1 MGGVRDGTAQL
12 CSTSAVSHV
21 TQALP
26 AQLGDMDSETFRRSA
41 HQLAD
46 WISDYLAGSHDDRPV
61 LAQVEPGE
69 IRRSLPRI
77 APEHGEPMEQILEDF
92 ERILV
97 PGLTQ
102 WNHPAFFAY
111 FNSTGS
117 APGVLAEFLTAALN
131 QQAMLWRTSPAATE
145 LEEVATGWLR
155 NLLGL
160 PESFEGVINDSGS
173 SSTFHALLAAR
184 EAAVPNV
191 RMQGLSGVPRLRVYC
206 SELAHSSVDK
216 ALMALGLGH
225 SALRKIPVDDAYQ
238 MHVES
243 LKAAIAEDRRTGVL
257 PVAVVATV
265 GTTSTSSV
273 DPVPAIASLCRE
285 HGMWLHVDAC
295 HAGTAAILPEHAD
308 IFDGVAEADSVVVNP
323 HKWMF
328 TPMDLSVL
336 FSRRMDTLRSALALT
351 PDYLE
356 TREGGAVNNL
366 MDTGIALGRRFR
378 ALKLWMVM
386 RFFGAEGLRARL
398 REHIRLAKEFAHWVE
413 ADPDFELMAP
423 VPLSLV
429 CFRAAP
435 RGVDEAALNAL
446 NEELLERVNASGEAY
461 LSHTRLRGRYVL
473 RLAVGHIR
481 TTESHVARTWK
492 LLKETV
498 GIPA

>member
-1 MGGVRDGTAQL
+1 MTP
-12 CSTSAVSHV
+12 
-21 TQALP
+21 TQTLP
-26 AQLGDMDSETFRRSA
+26 AGLGDLDSETFRRSG
-41 HQLAD
+41 HQLVD
-46 WISDYLAGSHDDRPV
+46 WIADYLAGGLDDRPV

-69 IRRSLPRI
+69 IRRSLPAS
-77 APEHGEPMEQILEDF
+77 APEQGEPMERILEDF
-92 ERILV
+92 ERLLV

-117 APGVLAEFLTAALN
+117 APGVLGEFLTAALN

-155 NLLGL
+155 RLLGL

-184 EAAVPNV
+184 EAAVPGV
-191 RMQGLSGVPRLRVYC
+191 RSRGLSARSDIPRLRVYC

-216 ALMALGLGH
+216 ALMALGIGH
-225 SALRKIPVDDAYQ
+225 DALEKIPVDQTYRLRPDAL
-238 MHVES
+238 E
-243 LKAAIAEDRRTGVL
+243 AAIRADLAAGVL

-265 GTTSTSSV
+265 GTTSAGSV
-273 DPVPAIASLCRE
+273 DPVPAIASLCSA
-285 HGMWLHVDAC
+285 HKLWLHVDAC
-295 HAGTAAILPEHAD
+295 HAGTAAMLPEHAS
-308 IFDGVAEADSVVVNP
+308 IFDGVAQADSVVVNP

-328 TPMDLSVL
+328 TPMDASVL
-336 FSRRMDTLRSALALT
+336 FCRRMDVLRSALALT

-356 TREGGAVNNL
+356 TREAGAVHNL

-386 RFFGAEGLRARL
+386 RAFGAEGLRARL
-398 REHIRLAKEFAHWVE
+398 REHIRLAHELTRWVE

-423 VPLSLV
+423 TVLSLV

-435 RGVDEAALNAL
+435 RGVEASALDAL
-446 NEELLERVNASGEAY
+446 NEQLLEKVNASGEAY

-481 TTESHVARTWK
+481 TAESHVARTWT
-492 LLKETV
+492 LLRETLGV
-498 GIPA
+498 RIL

>member
-1 MGGVRDGTAQL
+1 MTGTPP
-12 CSTSAVSHV
+12 
-21 TQALP
+21 LP
-26 AQLGDMDSETFRRSA
+26 SDLGDMESEEFRRSA
-41 HQLAD
+41 HQLVD
-46 WISDYLAGSHDDRPV
+46 WISDYLAGGLDHRPV
-61 LAQVEPGE
+61 LAQVKPGE
-69 IRRSLPRI
+69 IRGALPST
-77 APEHGEPMEQILEDF
+77 APERGEPMERIVADF

-155 NLLGL
+155 ELLGL
-160 PESFEGVINDSGS
+160 PPSFEGVINDSGS

-184 EAAVPNV
+184 EAAVPDV
-191 RMQGLSGVPRLRVYC
+191 RTYGLSARADVPRLRVYC

-216 ALMALGLGH
+216 ALMALGMGH
-225 SALRKIPVDDAYQ
+225 AALRKIPVDDAYRMQ
-238 MHVES
+238 PNA
-243 LKAAIAEDRRTGVL
+243 LKAAVDEDLAAGML

-265 GTTSTSSV
+265 GTTSTGSV
-273 DPVPAIASLCRE
+273 DPVPTIASLCRA

-295 HAGTAAILPEHAD
+295 HAGTAAMLPEHAS
-308 IFDGVAEADSVVVNP
+308 IFDGVADADSVVVNP

-328 TPMDLSVL
+328 TPMDASVL
-336 FSRRMDTLRSALALT
+336 FCRRMDTLRAALALT

-356 TREGGAVNNL
+356 TREAGAVHNL

-386 RFFGAEGLRARL
+386 RTFGAEGLRARL
-398 REHIRLAKEFAHWVE
+398 REHIRLAHELARWVE
-413 ADPDFELMAP
+413 ADADFELMAP
-423 VPLSLV
+423 VALSLV

-435 RGVDEAALNAL
+435 RGVAQSALDSL
-446 NEELLERVNASGEAY
+446 NEELLERVNATGEAY

-481 TTESHVARTWK
+481 TTEPHVARAWALLREK
-492 LLKETV
+492 LR
-498 GIPA
+498 A

>member
-1 MGGVRDGTAQL
+1 M
-12 CSTSAVSHV
+12 
-21 TQALP
+21 TQILP
-26 AQLGDMDSETFRRSA
+26 LELGDMPANAFRRSA
-41 HQLAD
+41 HELAD
-46 WISDYLAGSHDDRPV
+46 WISEYLAGSHDDRPV
-61 LAQVEPGE
+61 LAQVGPGD
-69 IRRSLPRI
+69 IRRSLPTA
-77 APEHGEPMEQILEDF
+77 APEQGEPMEQILEDF
-92 ERILV
+92 ERLLV

-117 APGVLAEFLTAALN
+117 APGVLAEFLIAALN

-155 NLLGL
+155 GLLGL

-191 RMQGLSGVPRLRVYC
+191 RTHGLFDVSRLRVYC

-216 ALMALGLGH
+216 ALMALGFGH
-225 SALRKIPVDDAYQ
+225 IALTKIPVDDAYR
-238 MHVES
+238 MRVDALE
-243 LKAAIAEDRRTGVL
+243 AAITEDRAGGVL

-273 DPVPAIASLCRE
+273 DPVPAIASLCRQ
-285 HGMWLHVDAC
+285 HAMWLHVDAC
-295 HAGTAAILPEHAD
+295 YAGTAAMLPEHAH

-336 FSRRMDTLRSALALT
+336 FCRRMDTLRSALSLT

-356 TREGGAVNNL
+356 TREAGAVNNL

-398 REHIRLAKEFAHWVE
+398 REHIRLAHEFALWVE
-413 ADPDFELMAP
+413 ADPNFELMAP
-423 VPLSLV
+423 APLSLV

-435 RGVDEAALNAL
+435 RGLDETGLNAL

-481 TTESHVARTWK
+481 TTESHVAQTWR
-492 LLKETV
+492 LLRETLRV
-498 GIPA
+498 VLS

>member
-1 MGGVRDGTAQL
+1 MT
-12 CSTSAVSHV
+12 
-21 TQALP
+21 
-26 AQLGDMDSETFRRSA
+26 LGDMPVEAFRRSA
-41 HQLAD
+41 HELAD
-46 WISDYLAGSHDDRPV
+46 WIADYLAGSHDDRAV
-61 LAQVEPGE
+61 LAQMQPGD
-69 IRRSLPRI
+69 IRRSLPAT

-155 NLLGL
+155 GLLGL

-191 RMQGLSGVPRLRVYC
+191 RMHGLSDAPRVHVYC

-225 SALRKIPVDDAYQ
+225 SSLRKIPVDDVYR
-238 MHVES
+238 MRVEA
-243 LKAAIAEDRRTGVL
+243 LEAAIGEDRGAGVV
-257 PVAVVATV
+257 PAAVVATV

-273 DPVPAIASLCRE
+273 DPVGQIASLCKR
-285 HGMWLHVDAC
+285 HGMWLHIDAC
-295 HAGTAAILPEHAD
+295 HAGTAAMLPEHAY

-336 FSRRMDTLRSALALT
+336 FCRRMDMLRSALALT

-356 TREGGAVNNL
+356 TREAGAVNNL

-386 RFFGAEGLRARL
+386 RFFGAEGLRTRL
-398 REHIRLAKEFAHWVE
+398 REHIRLAKEFARWVE

-435 RGVDEAALNAL
+435 RGLDDAALNAL
-446 NEELLERVNASGEAY
+446 NEELLEQVNATGEAY

-481 TTESHVARTWK
+481 TAESHVARTWK
-492 LLKETV
+492 LLQETLARSLNST
-498 GIPA
+498 ISK

>member
-1 MGGVRDGTAQL
+1 MT
-12 CSTSAVSHV
+12 
-21 TQALP
+21 
-26 AQLGDMDSETFRRSA
+26 LGDMNSEAFRRSG
-41 HQLAD
+41 HQLVD
-46 WISDYLAGSHDDRPV
+46 WISDYLAGGMDDRPV
-61 LAQVEPGE
+61 LAQIEPGE
-69 IRRSLPRI
+69 IRRALPAT
-77 APEHGEPMEQILEDF
+77 APEHGEPMERILEDF
-92 ERILV
+92 ERILL
-97 PGLTQ
+97 PGITQ

-117 APGVLAEFLTAALN
+117 APGVLGEFLTAALN

-155 NLLGL
+155 GLLGL

-184 EAAVPNV
+184 EAAVPDV
-191 RMQGLSGVPRLRVYC
+191 RVNGLPGRQVRVYC

-225 SALRKIPVDDAYQ
+225 AALRKIPVDDLYRLRPDAL
-238 MHVES
+238 E
-243 LKAAIAEDRRTGVL
+243 AAIHEDQAAGAL

-265 GTTSTSSV
+265 GTTSTGSV
-273 DPVPAIASLCRE
+273 DPVPAIASLCKSHRT
-285 HGMWLHVDAC
+285 WLHVDAC
-295 HAGTAAILPEHAD
+295 HAGTAAMLPEHGC

-328 TPMDLSVL
+328 TPMDASVL
-336 FSRRMDTLRSALALT
+336 FCRRMDTLRSALALT

-356 TREGGAVNNL
+356 TREAGSVHNL

-386 RFFGAEGLRARL
+386 RVFGAEGLRARL
-398 REHIRLAKEFAHWVE
+398 REHIRLAQEFASWVN

-423 VPLSLV
+423 APLSLV

-435 RGVDEAALNAL
+435 RGVDASALDAL
-446 NEELLERVNASGEAY
+446 NEALLERVNATGEAY
-461 LSHTRLRGRYVL
+461 LSHTRIRGRYAL

-481 TTESHVARTWK
+481 TSESHVARTWA
-492 LLKETV
+492 LLRREAV
-498 GIPA
+498 PGSGVLPLL

>member
-1 MGGVRDGTAQL
+1 MKQMPPVE
-12 CSTSAVSHV
+12 
-21 TQALP
+21 
-26 AQLGDMDSETFRRSA
+26 LGDMDSETFRRSA
-41 HQLAD
+41 HQLVD
-46 WISDYLAGSHDDRPV
+46 WISDYLAGGSDHRPV
-61 LAQVEPGE
+61 LSQVAPGE
-69 IRRSLPRI
+69 IRRSLPTS
-77 APEHGEPMEQILEDF
+77 APEHGEPMKRILDDF
-92 ERILV
+92 ERIIV
-97 PGLTQ
+97 PGITQ

-155 NLLGL
+155 ELLGL

-184 EAAVPNV
+184 EAAVSGV
-191 RMQGLSGVPRLRVYC
+191 RMHGLSARPDVPRLRVYC

-216 ALMALGLGH
+216 AIMALGLGH
-225 SALRKIPVDDAYQ
+225 AALTKIPVDDEYRMRPDAL
-238 MHVES
+238 ET
-243 LKAAIAEDRRTGVL
+243 AIREDQSAGVL

-265 GTTSTSSV
+265 GSTSTGSV
-273 DPVPAIASLCRE
+273 DPAPAIASLCRT

-295 HAGTAAILPEHAD
+295 HAGTAAMLPEQAV
-308 IFDGVAEADSVVVNP
+308 IFDGVTEADSVVVNP

-328 TPMDLSVL
+328 TPMDASVL
-336 FSRRMDTLRSALALT
+336 FCRRMDTLRSALALT

-356 TREGGAVNNL
+356 TREAGSVHNL

-386 RFFGAEGLRARL
+386 RVFGAEGLRARL
-398 REHIRLAKEFAHWVE
+398 REHIRLAREFASWVE
-413 ADPDFELMAP
+413 ADDEFQLMAP
-423 VPLSLV
+423 VSLSLV

-435 RGVDEAALNAL
+435 RGLEDSALNAL
-446 NEELLERVNASGEAY
+446 NEELLERVNATGEAY

-481 TTESHVARTWK
+481 TAESHVARTWT
-492 LLKETV
+492 LLRETLRKEAV
-498 GIPA
+498 SGRRRRALL

>member
-1 MGGVRDGTAQL
+1 MT
-12 CSTSAVSHV
+12 T
-21 TQALP
+21 
-26 AQLGDMDSETFRRSA
+26 LGDMDSETFRRSG
-41 HQLAD
+41 HQLVD
-46 WISDYLAGSHDDRPV
+46 WISDYLAGGNDHRPV
-61 LAQVEPGE
+61 LAQVAPGE
-69 IRRSLPRI
+69 IRRALPPT
-77 APEHGEPMEQILEDF
+77 APEQGEPMERILDDF
-92 ERILV
+92 ERILL
-97 PGLTQ
+97 PGITQ

-155 NLLGL
+155 GLLGL
-160 PESFEGVINDSGS
+160 PEPFEGVINDSGS

-184 EAAVPNV
+184 EAAVPGV
-191 RMQGLSGVPRLRVYC
+191 RVHGLPGRQVRVYS

-216 ALMALGLGH
+216 ALMALGMGH
-225 SALRKIPVDDAYQ
+225 AALRKIPVDDAYR
-238 MHVES
+238 MRPDA
-243 LKAAIAEDRRTGVL
+243 LAAAVREDEAAGVL

-265 GTTSTSSV
+265 GTTSVGSV
-273 DPVPAIASLCRE
+273 DPVPAIASLCRA

-295 HAGTAAILPEHAD
+295 HAGTAAMLPEHAS
-308 IFDGVAEADSVVVNP
+308 IFDGVADADSVVVNP

-328 TPMDLSVL
+328 TPMDASVL
-336 FSRRMDTLRSALALT
+336 FCRRMDTIRSALALT

-356 TREGGAVNNL
+356 TRETGAVHNL

-386 RFFGAEGLRARL
+386 RVFGAEGLRARL
-398 REHIRLAKEFAHWVE
+398 REHIRLAHEFARWVE
-413 ADPDFELMAP
+413 ADPGFELMAP
-423 VPLSLV
+423 VQLSLV

-435 RGVDEAALNAL
+435 RGVDASALDAL
-446 NEELLERVNASGEAY
+446 NEELLERVNATGEAY

-481 TTESHVARTWK
+481 TAESHLARTWT
-492 LLKETV
+492 LVRDQV
-498 GIPA
+498 GGNGKK

>member
-1 MGGVRDGTAQL
+1 MT
-12 CSTSAVSHV
+12 T
-21 TQALP
+21 TQTLP
-26 AQLGDMDSETFRRSA
+26 AELGDMDAETFRRSA
-41 HQLAD
+41 HHLVD
-46 WISDYLAGSHDDRPV
+46 WISDYLAGGLDHRPV
-61 LAQVEPGE
+61 LAQIEPGK
-69 IRRSLPRI
+69 IRRSLPAL
-77 APEHGEPMEQILEDF
+77 APEHGESMERILEDF

-155 NLLGL
+155 GLLGL
-160 PESFEGVINDSGS
+160 PETFEGVINDSGS

-184 EAAVPNV
+184 EAAVPGV
-191 RMQGLSGVPRLRVYC
+191 RMHGLSARSDVPRLRVYC

-216 ALMALGLGH
+216 ALMALGMGH
-225 SALRKIPVDDAYQ
+225 GALRKISVDDAYR
-238 MHVES
+238 MRPDA
-243 LKAAIAEDRRTGVL
+243 LAAAIREDQATGML

-265 GTTSTSSV
+265 GTTSAGSV
-273 DPVPAIASLCRE
+273 DPVAAIGSLCRA

-295 HAGTAAILPEHAD
+295 HAGTAAMLPEHAR
-308 IFDGVAEADSVVVNP
+308 IFDGVADADSVVVNP

-328 TPMDLSVL
+328 TPMDASVL
-336 FSRRMDTLRSALALT
+336 FCRRMDTLRSALALT

-356 TREGGAVNNL
+356 TREAGAVHNL

-386 RFFGAEGLRARL
+386 RVFGAEGLRARL
-398 REHIRLAKEFAHWVE
+398 REHIRLAQQFARWVE
-413 ADPDFELMAP
+413 ADADFELMAP
-423 VPLSLV
+423 ESLSLV

-435 RGVDEAALNAL
+435 EGFEDSALDAL
-446 NEELLERVNASGEAY
+446 NEELLERVNATGETY

-481 TTESHVARTWK
+481 TTESHVARTWT
-492 LLKETV
+492 LLHEMLRGQAGV
-498 GIPA
+498 SS

>member
-1 MGGVRDGTAQL
+1 M
-12 CSTSAVSHV
+12 SA
-21 TQALP
+21 
-26 AQLGDMDSETFRRSA
+26 LGDMDAEMFRRTA
-41 HQLAD
+41 HELVD
-46 WISDYLAGSHDDRPV
+46 WISDYLAGASDHRPV
-61 LAQVEPGE
+61 LAQVEPGA
-69 IRRSLPRI
+69 IRRSLPDR
-77 APEHGEPMEQILEDF
+77 APEVGEPMERILDDF

-117 APGVLAEFLTAALN
+117 APGVLGEFLTAALN

-155 NLLGL
+155 DLLSL
-160 PESFEGVINDSGS
+160 PPAFEGVINDSGS

-184 EAAVPNV
+184 EAAVPGV
-191 RMQGLSGVPRLRVYC
+191 RVHGLPARADVPQLRVYC

-225 SALRKIPVDDAYQ
+225 AALRKIPVDGAYRLRPE
-238 MHVES
+238 MLE
-243 LKAAIAEDRRTGVL
+243 AAVREDQAGGLL

-265 GTTSTSSV
+265 GTTSTSSI
-273 DPVPAIASLCRE
+273 DPVPAIASLCME
-285 HGMWLHVDAC
+285 HRVWLHVDAC
-295 HAGTAAILPEHAD
+295 HAGTAAMLPEHAY
-308 IFDGVAEADSVVVNP
+308 IFDGVAQADSVVVNP

-328 TPMDLSVL
+328 TPMDASVL
-336 FSRRMDTLRSALALT
+336 FCRRMDTLRTALSLT

-356 TREGGAVNNL
+356 TREAGAVNNL

-398 REHIRLAKEFAHWVE
+398 REHIRLAQEFARWVE
-413 ADPDFELMAP
+413 ADAHFELMAP

-435 RGVDEAALNAL
+435 RGLDEPALNAL
-446 NEELLERVNASGEAY
+446 NEELLEHVNASGEAY

-481 TTESHVARTWK
+481 TTEPHLARTWT
-492 LLKETV
+492 LLRETLDTLKPMA
-498 GIPA
+498 G

>member
-1 MGGVRDGTAQL
+1 MT
-12 CSTSAVSHV
+12 T
-21 TQALP
+21 TQTLP
-26 AQLGDMDSETFRRSA
+26 VELGDMDAETFRRSA
-41 HQLAD
+41 HQLVD
-46 WISDYLAGSHDDRPV
+46 WISDYLAGGSDHRPV

-69 IRRSLPRI
+69 ICRSLPAT
-77 APEHGEPMEQILEDF
+77 APEHGEPMERILDDF

-145 LEEVATGWLR
+145 LEDVATGWLR
-155 NLLGL
+155 GLLGL

-184 EAAVPNV
+184 EAAVPDV
-191 RMQGLSGVPRLRVYC
+191 RTHGLSARPDVARLRVYC

-216 ALMALGLGH
+216 ALMALGMGH
-225 SALRKIPVDDAYQ
+225 AALKKIPVDDAYR
-238 MHVES
+238 MRPDALET
-243 LKAAIAEDRRTGVL
+243 AIEEDRSAGML

-265 GTTSTSSV
+265 GTTSAGSV
-273 DPVPAIASLCRE
+273 DPVAAIASSCRA

-295 HAGTAAILPEHAD
+295 HAGTAAMLPEHAS

-328 TPMDLSVL
+328 TPMDASVL
-336 FSRRMDTLRSALALT
+336 FCRRMDTLRSALALT

-356 TREGGAVNNL
+356 TREAGAVHNL

-398 REHIRLAKEFAHWVE
+398 REHIRLAQEFARWVE
-413 ADPDFELMAP
+413 ADADFELMAP

-435 RGVDEAALNAL
+435 RGFEDSALDAL
-446 NEELLERVNASGEAY
+446 NEELLERVNVTGEVY

-481 TTESHVARTWK
+481 TAESHVARTWT
-492 LLKETV
+492 LLRETLRWSL
-498 GIPA
+498 GAS

>member
-1 MGGVRDGTAQL
+1 MT
-12 CSTSAVSHV
+12 T
-21 TQALP
+21 
-26 AQLGDMDSETFRRSA
+26 LGDMDPETFRRSA
-41 HQLAD
+41 HQLVD
-46 WISDYLAGSHDDRPV
+46 WISDYLAGGSDHRPV

-69 IRRSLPRI
+69 IRRSLPAK
-77 APEHGEPMEQILEDF
+77 APEHGEPMERILGDF

-97 PGLTQ
+97 PGITQ

-155 NLLGL
+155 ELLGL
-160 PESFEGVINDSGS
+160 PQSFEGVINDSGS

-184 EAAVPNV
+184 EAAVPGV
-191 RMQGLSGVPRLRVYC
+191 RMHGLPPRQLRVYS

-216 ALMALGLGH
+216 ALMALGMGH
-225 SALRKIPVDDAYQ
+225 AALKKIPLDDAYRMRADALETAVREDQ
-238 MHVES
+238 
-243 LKAAIAEDRRTGVL
+243 AAGVL

-265 GTTSTSSV
+265 GTTSVGSV
-273 DPVPAIASLCRE
+273 DPVPAIASLCRAQ
-285 HGMWLHVDAC
+285 GMWLHVDAC
-295 HAGTAAILPEHAD
+295 HAGTAAMLPEHAS

-328 TPMDLSVL
+328 TPMDASVL
-336 FSRRMDTLRSALALT
+336 FCRRMDTLRSALALT

-356 TREGGAVNNL
+356 TREAGAVHNL

-386 RFFGAEGLRARL
+386 RVFGAEGLRARL
-398 REHIRLAKEFAHWVE
+398 REHIRLAHEFARWVE
-413 ADPDFELMAP
+413 ADADFELIAP
-423 VPLSLV
+423 ASLSLV

-435 RGVDEAALNAL
+435 RGIASSALDGL
-446 NEELLERVNASGEAY
+446 NEELLERVNATGQAY

-481 TTESHVARTWK
+481 TAESHVARTWT
-492 LLKETV
+492 LLRDTLRDQASENLKV
-498 GIPA
+498 